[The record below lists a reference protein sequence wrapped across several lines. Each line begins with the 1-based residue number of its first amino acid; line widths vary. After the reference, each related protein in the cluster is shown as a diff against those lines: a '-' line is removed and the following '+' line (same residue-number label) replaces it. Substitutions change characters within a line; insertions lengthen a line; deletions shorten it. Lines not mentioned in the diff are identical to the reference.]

1 MTIRIIVASTLLLLL
16 AACKETP
23 PQINYGP
30 KPHDT
35 DFTATPESPQ
45 SRIVVIEEFTGVACP
60 PCPQGHKVLAA
71 IEQQYPNRVAFVGI
85 QAYGVP
91 QANPLDTPGNEIYTR
106 HDNRT
111 QDGTD
116 LANGIFGGL
125 SNIPIAGIDRTSPAG
140 NLLIGRTAWNSV
152 VDNRINVSTAA
163 NVSLTLNYDDNSR
176 KAIIVVHVAYTQ
188 AIAKM
193 QRLTLALTEDSVIDG
208 QEGDGPNGY
217 NQNYV
222 HMHVLRDILTAPTGD
237 LILSNYPSKQAG
249 LVYERTF
256 VYTLSADWN
265 PEHCK
270 VVAYV
275 ANDNGNDKEIIQGAE
290 AHLK

>member
-1 MTIRIIVASTLLLLL
+1 MTHRLIAACATLLLF

-30 KPHDT
+30 QASDT
-35 DFTATPESPQ
+35 TFTAAPETPQ
-45 SRIVVIEEFTGVACP
+45 SRIVVIEEFTGVSCP

-85 QAYGVP
+85 QPFGVP
-91 QANPLDTPGNEIYTR
+91 QANPLDTPANQIYTR
-106 HDNRT
+106 HDNRSK
-111 QDGTD
+111 DGTD
-116 LANGIFGGL
+116 LANGIYGGL

-152 VDNRINVSTAA
+152 VDNRTTVPTAA
-163 NVSLTLNYDDNSR
+163 NVSVTVSYDDNSR
-176 KAIIVVHVAYTQ
+176 KAFVKVHVAYTQ
-188 AIAKM
+188 AIAKV
-193 QRLTLALTEDSVIDG
+193 QRLTVAITEDSVIDG

-217 NQNYV
+217 NQDYV

-237 LILSNYPSKQAG
+237 LILNTYATKPAG

-256 VYTLSADWN
+256 VYNLNAGWN

-270 VVAYV
+270 FVAYV

-290 AHLK
+290 SHLK